1 MGDKLGKM
9 VKGIFLTTLLS
20 FSFIVTS
27 NEIAD
32 IKTVDVFDKEF
43 SIKKDA
49 QIYTLVGNRDNI
61 ELKAKKIAK
70 PSKKSLQLLKAVTP
84 RDKFAIRVLDENER
98 EIMLVGIGNPFYIH
112 ADHIGYEDSNVFGGY
127 IETEI
132 NLPISLNKTA
142 SQIILLSQSE
152 FGFKEIKRLD
162 IN

>member
-1 MGDKLGKM
+1 MGKM
-9 VKGIFLTTLLS
+9 VKGISLTILLS
-20 FSFIVTS
+20 YSFIVTA

-43 SIKKDA
+43 SIEKDA

-70 PSKKSLQLLKAVTP
+70 PSKRSLQLLKAVTP

-112 ADHIGYEDSNVFGGY
+112 ADHIGYEDSDVFGGY

-132 NLPISLNKTA
+132 NLPVSLNKTA

>member
-1 MGDKLGKM
+1 MGKM
-9 VKGIFLTTLLS
+9 VKGIFLTILLS
-20 FSFIVTS
+20 YSFIVTA

-49 QIYTLVGNRDNI
+49 QIYTLVGYRDNI

-70 PSKKSLQLLKAVTP
+70 PSKRSLKLLKAVTP

-98 EIMLVGIGNPFYIH
+98 EIMLIGIGNPFYIH
-112 ADHIGYEDSNVFGGY
+112 ADHIGYEDSDVFGGY
-127 IETEI
+127 VETEI

>member
-1 MGDKLGKM
+1 MGKM
-9 VKGIFLTTLLS
+9 VKGIFLTILLS
-20 FSFIVTS
+20 YSFIVTA

-32 IKTVDVFDKEF
+32 IKTVDVFDKDF

-70 PSKKSLQLLKAVTP
+70 PSKKSLKLLKAVTP

-98 EIMLVGIGNPFYIH
+98 EIMLIGIGNPFYIH
-112 ADHIGYEDSNVFGGY
+112 ADHIGYEDSDVFGGY
-127 IETEI
+127 VETEI

>member
-1 MGDKLGKM
+1 LGDKLGKM
-9 VKGIFLTTLLS
+9 VKGIFLTILLS
-20 FSFIVTS
+20 YSFIVTA

-70 PSKKSLQLLKAVTP
+70 PSKKSLKLLKAVTP

-112 ADHIGYEDSNVFGGY
+112 ADHIGYEDSDVFGGY
-127 IETEI
+127 VETEI

-142 SQIILLSQSE
+142 SQIILLSQNE

>member
-9 VKGIFLTTLLS
+9 VKGIFLTILLS
-20 FSFIVTS
+20 YSFIVTA

-49 QIYTLVGNRDNI
+49 QIYTLVGYRDNI

-70 PSKKSLQLLKAVTP
+70 PSKKSLKLLKAVTP

-98 EIMLVGIGNPFYIH
+98 EIMLIGIGNPFYIH
-112 ADHIGYEDSNVFGGY
+112 ADHIGYEDSDVFGGY
-127 IETEI
+127 VETEI

>member
-1 MGDKLGKM
+1 LGDKLGKM
-9 VKGIFLTTLLS
+9 VKGIVLTTLLS
-20 FSFIVTS
+20 FSFIVTA

-61 ELKAKKIAK
+61 ELIAKKIAK

-112 ADHIGYEDSNVFGGY
+112 ADHIGYEDSVVFGGY
-127 IETEI
+127 VETEI

>member
-1 MGDKLGKM
+1 M
-9 VKGIFLTTLLS
+9 
-20 FSFIVTS
+20 
-27 NEIAD
+27 
-32 IKTVDVFDKEF
+32 
-43 SIKKDA
+43 
-49 QIYTLVGNRDNI
+49 
-61 ELKAKKIAK
+61 
-70 PSKKSLQLLKAVTP
+70 QLLKAVTP

-112 ADHIGYEDSNVFGGY
+112 ADHIGYEDSDVFGGY
-127 IETEI
+127 VETEI

>member
-1 MGDKLGKM
+1 M
-9 VKGIFLTTLLS
+9 VKGIFLTILLS
-20 FSFIVTS
+20 YSFIVTA

-70 PSKKSLQLLKAVTP
+70 PSKRSLQLLKAVTP

-112 ADHIGYEDSNVFGGY
+112 ADHIGYEDSDVFGGY
-127 IETEI
+127 VETEI

-142 SQIILLSQSE
+142 SHIILLSQSE

>member
-9 VKGIFLTTLLS
+9 VKGIFLTILLS
-20 FSFIVTS
+20 YSFIVTA

-49 QIYTLVGNRDNI
+49 QIYTLVGNRDSI

-70 PSKKSLQLLKAVTP
+70 PSKRSLQLLKAVTP

-112 ADHIGYEDSNVFGGY
+112 ADHIGYEDSDVFGGY
-127 IETEI
+127 VETEI

-142 SQIILLSQSE
+142 SQIILLSQNE